1 MKSLVKKLKSLKST
15 IISLEKTKK
24 HSLKEDLIKNNR
36 EIKGIYRSNPT
47 LILFIEDQIRV
58 IGLEEREENI

>member
-1 MKSLVKKLKSLKST
+1 MKSLVKKLKSQKST

-24 HSLKEDLIKNNR
+24 NSLKEDLIKNNR

>member
-1 MKSLVKKLKSLKST
+1 MLKST

-36 EIKGIYRSNPT
+36 EIKGIYRRNPM

>member
-36 EIKGIYRSNPT
+36 EIKGIYRSNPM

>member
-24 HSLKEDLIKNNR
+24 NSLKEDLIKNNR